1 MVSPKAAAE
10 DETTAEDE
18 TAAEDEETTEDDEIT
33 AEDENSAEDE
43 FAESVDAPVELLE
56 FVSAELFNAAE
67 LSGKICADEFRISS
81 DELATFS
88 EELEIFSETVL
99 LSPLIGSALLPL
111 SSHATIP
118 MAIDV
123 NALKAKRFISHPYIN
138 FLSIKHNKK

>member
-10 DETTAEDE
+10 DETAEDE
-18 TAAEDEETTEDDEIT
+18 TAAEDEETIVEEEDVVE
-33 AEDENSAEDE
+33 EVAEDE

-111 SSHATIP
+111 SSHAAIP

>member
-1 MVSPKAAAE
+1 MIFVVSPMAAAE
-10 DETTAEDE
+10 DETAEDE
-18 TAAEDEETTEDDEIT
+18 TAAEDEETIVEEEDVVE
-33 AEDENSAEDE
+33 EVAEDE

-111 SSHATIP
+111 SSHAAIP

-123 NALKAKRFISHPYIN
+123 NALKAKRFISHLYIN

>member
-10 DETTAEDE
+10 DETAEDE
-18 TAAEDEETTEDDEIT
+18 TATEDEETTEDDEIT

-111 SSHATIP
+111 SSHAAIP